1 MNPNH
6 KSLLFGILAGIMISL
21 LLFGGGT
28 YVYGSLSS
36 RTLKVPANVLTKI
49 TIGNTELSYLYTP
62 DSGLLRT
69 NIVFANVNDTF
80 SVKVYE
86 GYCHSWGGWVSNLKK
101 VSPDYIVLFFEP
113 INLKP
118 VNENWW

>member
-6 KSLLFGILAGIMISL
+6 KSLLFGILAGVMISL

-28 YVYGSLSS
+28 YVYESLSS
-36 RTLKVPANVLTKI
+36 RTLKVFANELTKI
-49 TIGNTELSYLYTP
+49 TIGDTELSYLYTP

-80 SVKVYE
+80 NVEVNE
-86 GYCHSWGGWVSNLKK
+86 GYAQSWGRWVSTLKD
-101 VSPDYIVLFFEP
+101 VSPEYIVLFFEP

-118 VNENWW
+118 VNGNW